1 MSKNNK
7 KASLPINKKP
17 QSVDKLYGKSDVDS
31 FIEKKNK
38 VDLSTI
44 KGKHNN
50 KTKIPEK
57 VEIGLDFS
65 EEEAEDFESEEEE
78 EDDDD
83 YEDGVGSESDDEI
96 VEKKTKTKDLDLEN
110 KIAWGK
116 DKKLFYSKKSDS
128 KDVASEDEDEE
139 ELEAQQLQEHRNK
152 LIKDDDFQDDDQS
165 FKNLLN
171 KKNKDKSILK
181 PEEKML
187 QSLNSDL
194 NSINFGDKNSQ
205 IEKLEKDISNFTKK
219 EKLQY
224 LITESPLLLDLLED
238 FKVKMNEVKTSI
250 LPALEKVKSNQLPT
264 SKGISFLETKYQLL
278 LSYCL
283 NITYFL
289 MLKSSGVSI
298 KDHPVIDQLIKCRT
312 MIEKIQPLD
321 KKLKYQIDKLLKS
334 ANTGTLVGSS
344 KDDPLQHRPN
354 LSSMGGD
361 DDDDDEDGGDY
372 EDSEQGLNDQD
383 DENIK
388 MAQRAGVY
396 QAPRLYGSRGGII
409 DQEDATAKKKSKEIR
424 EKQKS
429 IKGKMAKEIEEIYG
443 DKPEEEDDY
452 LDGSG
457 GRYGGGGDDDDD
469 EEKALKNYEES
480 NYTRVMLSKKEQKAM
495 KSKQKKLS
503 DGLNDLADFS
513 DLTSLM
519 ENEDDKE
526 AKENQ
531 EYLRKKRM
539 ASILNNELGRNKR
552 ARSADEDIP
561 LPEKQNKRDFN
572 RSSRDD
578 EVESGGESDDDIDSF
593 NNNNG
598 KSDEPQYDGVP
609 RTSNYDSSK
618 EFSHKEGDKRRVDK
632 KIEKNRGLT
641 RQRSRE
647 NRTPHLRQRNR
658 FEKATKKRS
667 NVIQTAERKDTS
679 YTGTKSINANVLRAQ
694 PYLN

>member
-7 KASLPINKKP
+7 KGSLPINKKP
-17 QSVDKLYGKSDVDS
+17 LSVDKLYGKSDVDS
-31 FIEKKNK
+31 FIQKKNK

-50 KTKIPEK
+50 KSKIAEK
-57 VEIGLDFS
+57 VDIGLDFS
-65 EEEAEDFESEEEE
+65 EEEAEDFESEEE
-78 EDDDD
+78 DD
-83 YEDGVGSESDDEI
+83 YEDGIGSESDDEI
-96 VEKKTKTKDLDLEN
+96 VEKKTKAKDLDLEN
-110 KIAWGK
+110 KTAWGK
-116 DKKLFYSKKSDS
+116 DKKLFYSKKTDS
-128 KDVASEDEDEE
+128 KDIGSEDEDEE

-152 LIKDDDFQDDDQS
+152 LIKNDDFQDDDQS

-361 DDDDDEDGGDY
+361 DDEDEDD
-372 EDSEQGLNDQD
+372 EQGLDNDYD
-383 DENIK
+383 DENSRI
-388 MAQRAGVY
+388 AQRAGVY
-396 QAPRLYGSRGGII
+396 QAPKLYGAKGGVI
-409 DQEDATAKKKSKEIR
+409 DQEDAIAKKKSKEIR
-424 EKQKS
+424 DKQKS

-457 GRYGGGGDDDDD
+457 GGSSSRYHGDD
-469 EEKALKNYEES
+469 EEDDERALKNYEES

-531 EYLRKKRM
+531 DYLRKKRM

-572 RSSRDD
+572 RSRDD

-593 NNNNG
+593 NNNN
-598 KSDEPQYDGVP
+598 KSQEPQYDGIP
-609 RTSNYDSSK
+609 RTNNFDTSK
-618 EFSHKEGDKRRVDK
+618 DFSHKEGDKRKVSK
-632 KIEKNRGLT
+632 SIEKNRGLT

-679 YTGTKSINANVLRAQ
+679 YTGTKSINTNSRRAQ
-694 PYLN
+694 PYAH

>member
-1 MSKNNK
+1 
-7 KASLPINKKP
+7 
-17 QSVDKLYGKSDVDS
+17 
-31 FIEKKNK
+31 
-38 VDLSTI
+38 
-44 KGKHNN
+44 
-50 KTKIPEK
+50 
-57 VEIGLDFS
+57 
-65 EEEAEDFESEEEE
+65 
-78 EDDDD
+78 
-83 YEDGVGSESDDEI
+83 
-96 VEKKTKTKDLDLEN
+96 
-110 KIAWGK
+110 
-116 DKKLFYSKKSDS
+116 
-128 KDVASEDEDEE
+128 
-139 ELEAQQLQEHRNK
+139 
-152 LIKDDDFQDDDQS
+152 
-165 FKNLLN
+165 
-171 KKNKDKSILK
+171 
-181 PEEKML
+181 
-187 QSLNSDL
+187 
-194 NSINFGDKNSQ
+194 
-205 IEKLEKDISNFTKK
+205 
-219 EKLQY
+219 
-224 LITESPLLLDLLED
+224 
-238 FKVKMNEVKTSI
+238 
-250 LPALEKVKSNQLPT
+250 
-264 SKGISFLETKYQLL
+264 
-278 LSYCL
+278 
-283 NITYFL
+283 

-361 DDDDDEDGGDY
+361 DDEDEDDDG
-372 EDSEQGLNDQD
+372 EQGLDNDYD
-383 DENIK
+383 DENSRI
-388 MAQRAGVY
+388 AQRAGVY
-396 QAPRLYGSRGGII
+396 QAPKLYGAKGGVI
-409 DQEDATAKKKSKEIR
+409 DQEDAIAKKKSKEIR
-424 EKQKS
+424 DKQKS

-457 GRYGGGGDDDDD
+457 GGSSSRYHGDD
-469 EEKALKNYEES
+469 EEDDERALKNYEES

-531 EYLRKKRM
+531 DYLRKKRM

-572 RSSRDD
+572 RSRDD

-593 NNNNG
+593 NNNN
-598 KSDEPQYDGVP
+598 KSQEPQYDGIP
-609 RTSNYDSSK
+609 RTNNFDTSK
-618 EFSHKEGDKRRVDK
+618 DFSHKEGDKRKVSK
-632 KIEKNRGLT
+632 SIEKNRGLT

-679 YTGTKSINANVLRAQ
+679 YTGTKSINTNSRRAQ
-694 PYLN
+694 PYAH

>member
-7 KASLPINKKP
+7 KGSLSINKKP
-17 QSVDKLYGKSDVDS
+17 LSVDKLYGKSDVDS
-31 FIEKKNK
+31 FIQKKNK

-50 KTKIPEK
+50 KSKIAEK
-57 VEIGLDFS
+57 VDIGLDFS
-65 EEEAEDFESEEEE
+65 EEEAEDFESEEE
-78 EDDDD
+78 DD
-83 YEDGVGSESDDEI
+83 YEDGIGSESDDEI
-96 VEKKTKTKDLDLEN
+96 VEKKTKAKDLDLEN
-110 KIAWGK
+110 KTAWGK
-116 DKKLFYSKKSDS
+116 DKKLFYSKKTDS
-128 KDVASEDEDEE
+128 KDIGSEDEDEE

-152 LIKDDDFQDDDQS
+152 LIKNDDFQDDDQS

-187 QSLNSDL
+187 KSLNSDL

-354 LSSMGGD
+354 LSSMGDD
-361 DDDDDEDGGDY
+361 DDDDDENDG
-372 EDSEQGLNDQD
+372 EQGLDNDYD
-383 DENIK
+383 DENSRI
-388 MAQRAGVY
+388 AQRAGVY
-396 QAPRLYGSRGGII
+396 QAPKLYGAKGGVI
-409 DQEDATAKKKSKEIR
+409 DQEDAIAKKKSKEIR
-424 EKQKS
+424 DKQKS

-457 GRYGGGGDDDDD
+457 GGGSSRYHDEDDDD
-469 EEKALKNYEES
+469 ERALKNYEES

-531 EYLRKKRM
+531 DYLRKKRM

-572 RSSRDD
+572 RSRDD

-593 NNNNG
+593 N
-598 KSDEPQYDGVP
+598 KSQEPQYDGVP
-609 RTSNYDSSK
+609 RTNNFDTSK
-618 EFSHKEGDKRRVDK
+618 EFSHKEGDKRRIDK
-632 KIEKNRGLT
+632 KIDKNRGLT
-641 RQRSRE
+641 KQRSRE

-667 NVIQTAERKDTS
+667 NVIQTAERKDTN
-679 YTGTKSINANVLRAQ
+679 YTGTKSINTNSLRAQ
-694 PYLN
+694 PYAH

>member
-7 KASLPINKKP
+7 KGSLPINKKP
-17 QSVDKLYGKSDVDS
+17 LSVDKLYGKSDVDS
-31 FIEKKNK
+31 FIQKKNK

-50 KTKIPEK
+50 NKSKIPEK
-57 VEIGLDFS
+57 VDIGLDFS

-78 EDDDD
+78 DDD
-83 YEDGVGSESDDEI
+83 YEDGIGSESDDEI
-96 VEKKTKTKDLDLEN
+96 VEKKTKAKDLDLEN
-110 KIAWGK
+110 KTAWGK
-116 DKKLFYSKKSDS
+116 DKKLFYSKKTDS
-128 KDVASEDEDEE
+128 KDIGSEDEDEE

-152 LIKDDDFQDDDQS
+152 LIKNDDFQDDDQS

-171 KKNKDKSILK
+171 KKNKDKSVLK

-361 DDDDDEDGGDY
+361 DDDDEDEDG
-372 EDSEQGLNDQD
+372 EQGLDNEYD
-383 DENIK
+383 DENSRI
-388 MAQRAGVY
+388 AQRAGVY
-396 QAPRLYGSRGGII
+396 QAPKLYGAKGGVI
-409 DQEDATAKKKSKEIR
+409 DQEDAIAKKKSKEIR
-424 EKQKS
+424 DKQKS

-443 DKPEEEDDY
+443 DKPEEEEDY

-457 GRYGGGGDDDDD
+457 GSSNRYGDD
-469 EEKALKNYEES
+469 EEDDERALKNYEES

-531 EYLRKKRM
+531 DYLRKKRM

-572 RSSRDD
+572 RSRDD

-593 NNNNG
+593 NNNN
-598 KSDEPQYDGVP
+598 KSQEPQYDGIP
-609 RTSNYDSSK
+609 RTTNFDTSK
-618 EFSHKEGDKRRVDK
+618 DFSHKEGDKRKVSK
-632 KIEKNRGLT
+632 SIEKNRGLT

-679 YTGTKSINANVLRAQ
+679 YTGTKSINTNSRKAQ
-694 PYLN
+694 PYAH

>member
-7 KASLPINKKP
+7 KGSLSINKKP

-31 FIEKKNK
+31 FIDKKNK

-50 KTKIPEK
+50 KSKIPEK
-57 VEIGLDFS
+57 VDIGLDIS
-65 EEEAEDFESEEEE
+65 EEEVEDFESE
-78 EDDDD
+78 DDDF
-83 YEDGVGSESDDEI
+83 EDGIGSESDDDI
-96 VEKKTKTKDLDLEN
+96 VEKKTKNKDLDLEN
-110 KIAWGK
+110 KTAWGK

-128 KDVASEDEDEE
+128 KDIASEDEDEE
-139 ELEAQQLQEHRNK
+139 ELEAEQLQKHRNK

-171 KKNKDKSILK
+171 KKNKDKTILK

-205 IEKLEKDISNFTKK
+205 IEKLEKNISNFTKK

-354 LSSMGGD
+354 LSSMG
-361 DDDDDEDGGDY
+361 DDDDEDGEFDGQTLD
-372 EDSEQGLNDQD
+372 DDD
-383 DENIK
+383 DENTR

-396 QAPRLYGSRGGII
+396 QAPRLYGAKGGVI
-409 DQEDATAKKKSKEIR
+409 DQEDAIAKKKSKEIR

-457 GRYGGGGDDDDD
+457 GAASSRYGDD
-469 EEKALKNYEES
+469 EDEERALKNYEES
-480 NYTRVMLSKKEQKAM
+480 NYTRVMLSKKEQKAL

-531 EYLRKKRM
+531 DYLRKKRM

-572 RSSRDD
+572 RRGDD
-578 EVESGGESDDDIDSF
+578 EVESGGESDDDDVDGF
-593 NNNNG
+593 NN
-598 KSDEPQYDGVP
+598 SEPQYDGIP
-609 RTSNYDSSK
+609 RSNGYDTSK

-632 KIEKNRGLT
+632 KIENNKGLT

-667 NVIQTAERKDTS
+667 NVIQTAERKDTN
-679 YTGTKSINANVLRAQ
+679 YTGTKSINANARRAQ
-694 PYLN
+694 PYAN